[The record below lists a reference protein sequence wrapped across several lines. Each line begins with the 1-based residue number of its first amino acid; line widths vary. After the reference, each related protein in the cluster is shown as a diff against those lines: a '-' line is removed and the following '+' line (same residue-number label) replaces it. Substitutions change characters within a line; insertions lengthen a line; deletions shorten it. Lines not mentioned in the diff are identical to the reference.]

1 MRRAFTLI
9 EVASVIAVLLVISA
23 LAWPVLDGRLATARM
38 RGAAQQVESALVI
51 ARAEAQARGVMVR
64 LVARNGA
71 RAEDPQSLVMA
82 SVGDSTA
89 RDTGNGP
96 TKGERPALNFDESV
110 WELGSGVRLQAEKQ
124 SATAAVLPRETP
136 VVSAK
141 ALRAELMED
150 LVIATFLP
158 DGTAVVGSVVYL
170 TGGKDAAEIRI
181 NRWTGEVS
189 LNPVKEDPTQ
199 NGEDEGTEG
208 DTAAEQPRR
217 D

>member
-9 EVASVIAVLLVISA
+9 ELVSVIAVLLVISA

-51 ARAEAQARGVMVR
+51 ARAEAQARGIMVR

-82 SVGDSTA
+82 SVGNSTA
-89 RDTGNGP
+89 SDTERGL

-110 WELGSGVRLQAEKQ
+110 WELGSGVRLQAEKP
-124 SATAAVLPRETP
+124 STIAAGLPREAP

-141 ALRAELMED
+141 PVTAEVSQD

-158 DGTAVVGSVVYL
+158 DGTAAAGAVVYL
-170 TGGKDAAEIRI
+170 TGGKDAAEVRI

-189 LNPVKEDPTQ
+189 LTPIKEVRT
-199 NGEDEGTEG
+199 GEDEGIEG
-208 DTAAEQPRR
+208 ETAAESPRR